1 MDKQAQRARGI
12 AARKALSPASHAAYS
27 AAILGRIENS
37 EPYRRAKTIL
47 SYRGARGE
55 VDVASLNTAGKIIAY
70 PVCIDSTTMCACV
83 PKDGRFISGMY
94 GIEAPDVEEA
104 TVLSPADID
113 LVLVPCAAFDE
124 QGGRVGMGG
133 GYYDRYLPACT
144 RATRMLVAFEAQ
156 KMRAVF
162 TGALDVRMH
171 YAVTE
176 QQLYQV
182 PDSSCL

>member
-12 AARKALSPASHAAYS
+12 AARTAISPASRAAYS
-27 AAILGRIENS
+27 AAILARIESS
-37 EPYRRAKTIL
+37 EPYRRARTIL

-55 VDVASLNTAGKIIAY
+55 VNLTNLNTAGKIIAY
-70 PVCIDSTTMCACV
+70 PVCLDSTAMCACV

-94 GIEAPDVEEA
+94 GIEAPDMAEA
-104 TVLSPADID
+104 TILSPADID

-124 QGGRVGMGG
+124 QGGRIGMGG

-162 TGALDVRMH
+162 SGALDVPMH

-176 QQLYQV
+176 AQLYQV
-182 PDSSCL
+182 PVK